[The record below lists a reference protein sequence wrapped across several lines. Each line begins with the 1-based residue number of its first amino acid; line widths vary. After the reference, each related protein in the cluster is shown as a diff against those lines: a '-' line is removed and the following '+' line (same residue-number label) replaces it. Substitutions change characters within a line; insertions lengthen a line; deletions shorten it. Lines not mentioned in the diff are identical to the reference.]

1 MRVRYSEPANKDI
14 VRAFSDSI
22 RLFGRQQADRYFDI
36 IQRAIA
42 SLAKDPKRPASKPQ
56 DEFGPGIRSFHLQF
70 AARRQGG
77 ASHVVYYKINSMDDG
92 RVELLILRVLPDRM
106 DPKRRVTAA
115 IKSN

>member
-1 MRVRYSEPANKDI
+1 LRVRYSEPANKDI

-36 IQRAIA
+36 ILMGIA
-42 SLAKDPKRPASKPQ
+42 SLAKDPKRPASKPH

-77 ASHVVYYKINSMDDG
+77 ASHVVYYKINLVDDG
-92 RVELLILRVLPDRM
+92 RKELLILRVLPDRM
-106 DPKRRVTAA
+106 DPKRRLHAA
-115 IKSN
+115 IKAN